1 MFRKIG
7 RLFVIKTRFEAY
19 VIIFALAMG
28 AMQRG
33 SLYLI
38 EYPGWAG
45 WTLFAACSGAVFL
58 GGAKILDCLKLERE
72 KEELLA
78 AQVDQRE
85 LDHAATLGFGKKV
98 CSVDREQSRT
108 I

>member
-1 MFRKIG
+1 MLRKIG

-33 SLYLI
+33 SLYLV
-38 EYPGWAG
+38 EYPGWFG

-58 GGAKILDCLKLERE
+58 GGAKILDCLALERE
-72 KEELLA
+72 NEALVA
-78 AQVDQRE
+78 AQTDGQNQQA
-85 LDHAATLGFGKKV
+85 HALGFGRKQAPADPDDLR
-98 CSVDREQSRT
+98 SV
-108 I
+108 

>member
-1 MFRKIG
+1 MLRKIG

-58 GGAKILDCLKLERE
+58 GGAKILDAIRYEQEIRE
-72 KEELLA
+72 ADAEP
-78 AQVDQRE
+78 Q
-85 LDHAATLGFGKKV
+85 
-98 CSVDREQSRT
+98 
-108 I
+108 